1 MASWH
6 AANRRF
12 VDLHAHSTASD
23 GSLSPA
29 DLIQLAEKTSLAAV
43 ALTDHDTVDGIAEA
57 REAAAAIDGLKFAP
71 GIEISAEPPSGTLHI
86 VGLGIDEH
94 APSLKAMA
102 ETLSQGR
109 KDRNPKIVANLQAL
123 GMAITMEDVAAV
135 AREAGGT
142 DDIISRV
149 HIAVALQRAGHV
161 SDKQEAFDKYLATGK
176 AAYVGRTRL
185 SPTDSVAAIHGAGG
199 VAILAHPPQLRC
211 ENDAQLQQV
220 VRTLADAGLDGI
232 EAYCPDCD
240 DRMTRVCLD
249 LAKTFNL
256 LVTGGSD
263 FHGAGKPDVRLGIP
277 RTPAGLISDELAERI
292 FE

>member
-6 AANRRF
+6 APERRF

-23 GSLSPA
+23 GSLAPA
-29 DLIQLAEKTSLAAV
+29 ELIRLAESSGLAAV
-43 ALTDHDTVDGIAEA
+43 ALTDHDTIDGIAEA

-71 GIEISAEPPSGTLHI
+71 GIEISADPPSGTLHI
-86 VGLGIDEH
+86 VGLGIDEQ

-109 KDRNPKIVANLQAL
+109 KDRNPQIVANLQRL
-123 GMAITMEDVAAV
+123 GMGITMDDVSAV

-161 SDKQEAFDKYLATGK
+161 NDKQEAFDKYLATGK

-185 SPTDSVAAIHGAGG
+185 SPTDSVAAIHGADG

-211 ENDAQLQQV
+211 VNDAQLQQV

-232 EAYCPDCD
+232 EAYCPNCD
-240 DRMTRVCLD
+240 DRTTRVCLD

-263 FHGAGKPDVRLGIP
+263 FHGTGKPDVRLGYP

>member
-1 MASWH
+1 MPSWY
-6 AANRRF
+6 AADRRF
-12 VDLHAHSTASD
+12 IDLHAHSTASD

-29 DLIQLAEKTSLAAV
+29 ELVQLADKAGLAAV

-57 REAAAAIDGLKFAP
+57 RQAAEALPDLKFAS
-71 GIEISAEPPSGTLHI
+71 GIEISAEPPMGTLHI

-94 APSLKAMA
+94 APSLTAMA

-109 KDRNPKIVANLQAL
+109 KDRNPKIVANLQHL
-123 GMAITMEDVAAV
+123 GLAVTMDDVSAI

-149 HIAVALQRAGHV
+149 HIAEALCRAGHV
-161 SDKQEAFDKYLATGK
+161 RDRQEAFDKYLATGK

-185 SPTDSVAAIHGAGG
+185 SPTDSIAAIHGAGG

-220 VRTLADAGLDGI
+220 VRTLADAGLDGL

-240 DRMTRVCLD
+240 DRTSRMCLD
-249 LAKTFNL
+249 LAKTFDL
-256 LVTGGSD
+256 LISGGSD
-263 FHGAGKPDVRLGIP
+263 FHGTGKPDVRLGYP
-277 RTPAGLISDELAERI
+277 RTAAAVIGDELAERI
-292 FE
+292 FR